1 MMKQF
6 SVVVADFSTE
16 ETRKRGMGEG
26 EDRESGG
33 KYSKYLLGIY
43 AYHLMPIKIQTLMY

>member
-16 ETRKRGMGEG
+16 ETRKRGWGEREIGGVG
-26 EDRESGG
+26 ENIISVD
-33 KYSKYLLGIY
+33 
-43 AYHLMPIKIQTLMY
+43 